1 MALRS
6 CWCGPAIYFTLTKTR
21 PVNTRNSVPF
31 SLQIL
36 CGFFNIPQLCAN
48 NGCKTGPPAYSPYLR
63 RLESLTICRCN
74 WKGSNFYS
82 EQWSGQSP
90 TRNLM
95 RDSPI
100 LSQLSHQCTIQLT
113 YIRITYILYKLAY
126 LSEPF
131 LAVWGFIQPYGPPLG
146 QAMIRSGAMCQ

>member
-1 MALRS
+1 MWTCYLLYINKDQTTTP
-6 CWCGPAIYFTLTKTR
+6 GTLC
-21 PVNTRNSVPF
+21 P
-31 SLQIL
+31 SLCKYCQ

-48 NGCKTGPPAYSPYLR
+48 KGCKTGCPAYSPYLR

-74 WKGSNFYS
+74 NCNYS

-113 YIRITYILYKLAY
+113 YIRITYILYKLGY

-131 LAVWGFIQPYGPPLG
+131 LGSIGVYSTLWASTGTGHDS
-146 QAMIRSGAMCQ
+146 IRCNVSVA